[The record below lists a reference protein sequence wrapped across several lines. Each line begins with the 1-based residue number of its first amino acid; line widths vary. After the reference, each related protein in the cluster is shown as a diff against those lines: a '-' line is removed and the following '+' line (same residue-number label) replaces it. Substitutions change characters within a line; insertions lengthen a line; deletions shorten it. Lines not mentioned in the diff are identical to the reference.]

1 MAGISKFCPE
11 SIRPSKKGPIHVFF
25 TLGLLYMT
33 ISTIELTSQYILWLE
48 KSTTKKVYSKW
59 LTVKSTGKF
68 DQLKC
73 LLI

>member
-11 SIRPSKKGPIHVFF
+11 SIRPSKKGPIHVF

-73 LLI
+73 LLM